1 MSDEQ
6 PRRIQ
11 QLEEALAHQ
20 EAMVQDLSVQLTQQ
34 WQTIEKINRRM
45 QELEEKIEG
54 ESLSQDVLQSG
65 EPPPPHY

>member
-34 WQTIEKINRRM
+34 WQTIEKINRRI
-45 QELEEKIEG
+45 QELEEKIE
-54 ESLSQDVLQSG
+54 EQSLSQDVPQSG

>member
-11 QLEEALAHQ
+11 QLEESLAHQ
-20 EAMVQDLSVQLTQQ
+20 ESMVQDLSVQLTQQ

-45 QELEEKIEG
+45 QELEEKIE
-54 ESLSQDVLQSG
+54 EQSISQDVQQSS

>member
-45 QELEEKIEG
+45 QELEEKIE
-54 ESLSQDVLQSG
+54 EQSLSQDVPQSG

>member
-11 QLEEALAHQ
+11 KLEEALAHQ

-34 WQTIEKINRRM
+34 WQTIERINRRM
-45 QELEEKIEG
+45 QELEEKIE
-54 ESLSQDVLQSG
+54 EQSLSQDVPQSG

>member
-45 QELEEKIEG
+45 QELEEKIE
-54 ESLSQDVLQSG
+54 
-65 EPPPPHY
+65 EPGD

>member
-20 EAMVQDLSVQLTQQ
+20 DAVVQDLSDQLIQQ
-34 WQTIEKINRRM
+34 WQTIEKIDRRM
-45 QELEEKIEG
+45 QELEEKME
-54 ESLSQDVLQSG
+54 EQSLSQDAQQLS
-65 EPPPPHY
+65 ERPPPHY

>member
-45 QELEEKIEG
+45 QELEEKIEE

-65 EPPPPHY
+65 EPAPPHY

>member
-45 QELEEKIEG
+45 QELEEKIE
-54 ESLSQDVLQSG
+54 EQSLSQDEPQLG